1 MPCRTRNAALTLDE
15 LKPGQQA
22 TITRVDNEGQ
32 LAQRLMAL
40 GLLEGTP
47 VKLLRRALGGDPIE
61 IDVMGYALSL
71 RKAEARQIE
80 VREQ

>member
-1 MPCRTRNAALTLDE
+1 MTLDQ
-15 LKPGQQA
+15 LKPGQSA
-22 TITRVDNEGQ
+22 TIKYVSGTGP

-47 VKLLRRALGGDPIE
+47 VAMLRRALGGDPLE

-71 RKAEARQIE
+71 RQSEARKITININHS
-80 VREQ
+80 

>member
-1 MPCRTRNAALTLDE
+1 MTLDQ
-15 LKPGQQA
+15 LKPGQSA
-22 TITRVDNEGQ
+22 TVTNVSGTGP

-47 VKLLRRALGGDPIE
+47 VAMLRRALGGDPLE

-71 RKAEARQIE
+71 RQSEARQITINIDHS
-80 VREQ
+80 

>member
-1 MPCRTRNAALTLDE
+1 MTLDQ
-15 LKPGQQA
+15 LKPGQSA
-22 TITRVDNEGQ
+22 TVVHVVDDGP

-47 VKLLRRALGGDPIE
+47 VAMLRRALGGDPIE

-71 RKAEARQIE
+71 RKNEARQIQVE
-80 VREQ
+80 LSQKQDQ

>member
-1 MPCRTRNAALTLDE
+1 MTLDQ
-15 LKPGQQA
+15 LKPGQRA

-32 LAQRLMAL
+32 LAQRLMSL

-47 VKLLRRALGGDPIE
+47 VALLRRALGGDPIE

-71 RKAEARQIE
+71 RKAEATQIDIE
-80 VREQ
+80 LVS